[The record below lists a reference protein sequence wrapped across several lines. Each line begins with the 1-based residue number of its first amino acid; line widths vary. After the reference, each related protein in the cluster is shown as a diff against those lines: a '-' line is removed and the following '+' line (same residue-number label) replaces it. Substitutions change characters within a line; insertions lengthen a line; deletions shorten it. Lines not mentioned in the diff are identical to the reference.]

1 MSADRGSD
9 DRGAGGSPTDATERY
24 AIGVDGGGTG
34 GRAWVGAADGAANG
48 GDAVP
53 RGRSTAQRPCNP
65 YAVGPEAAADAVLHV
80 IRTAWEEAGY
90 APDDLTEAWVCA
102 GLAGVDRPEDGAAM
116 RAALEARG
124 LHGDRLELIADPWVA
139 LEGALPAAGPADEPR
154 VLLVAGTG
162 SAAVGVD
169 GTRRVR
175 VGGWGSR
182 VGDEGSGA
190 WLGLEAVRA
199 TLHALD
205 GRAPAGALAEAVQEA
220 WGRGPEA
227 LVGRS
232 RDAASAAF
240 AALAPVVLALSDD
253 DPVAAAL
260 RTRAVAHLADLVT
273 TAAGR
278 FDRPAAAWCHTGGV
292 AQALEAEI
300 RAALAPALAER
311 LRPPAGPPVAGA
323 WARARRAAR
332 RAAR

>member
-1 MSADRGSD
+1 MNGVG
-9 DRGAGGSPTDATERY
+9 DRGASEDHPEPTERR
-24 AIGVDGGGTG
+24 AVGVDGGGTG
-34 GRAWVGAADGAANG
+34 GRAWVGAADGAAEP
-48 GDAVP
+48 A
-53 RGRSTAQRPCNP
+53 GRATAQRPCNP
-65 YAVGPEAAADAVLHV
+65 YAVGAEAAAEAVMAV
-80 IRTAWEEAGY
+80 IRAAWAEAGY
-90 APDDLTEAWVCA
+90 APAELTEAWVCA

-139 LEGALPAAGPADEPR
+139 LEGALPAAGPDDEPR
-154 VLLVAGTG
+154 LLLVAGTG

-169 GTRRVR
+169 GTTRVR

-199 TLHALD
+199 TLHAID
-205 GRAPAGALAEAVQEA
+205 GRAPAGPLADAVQEA

-227 LVGRS
+227 LVGRA
-232 RDAASAAF
+232 RDAASATF
-240 AALAPVVLALSDD
+240 AALAPVVLTLSDD

-260 RTRAVAHLADLVT
+260 RTRAVAHLADLVA

-278 FDRPAAAWCHTGGV
+278 FDRPTAAWCHTGGV
-292 AQALEAEI
+292 ARALEADV
-300 RAALAPALAER
+300 RAALPSALAER
-311 LRPPAGPPVAGA
+311 LQAPDGPPVAGA

-332 RAAR
+332 RAAP